1 MPDNTRLQYNDD
13 SRPVPASSNGYD
25 NILFYELCDE
35 SSSPQ
40 VSQFE
45 KFKRTYSNF
54 RSRMQENPGI
64 IDEYD
69 DPYPACVNAALVKL
83 NAVRKLLPFKVNE
96 MWEME

>member
-1 MPDNTRLQYNDD
+1 
-13 SRPVPASSNGYD
+13 
-25 NILFYELCDE
+25 
-35 SSSPQ
+35 
-40 VSQFE
+40 
-45 KFKRTYSNF
+45 
-54 RSRMQENPGI
+54 MQENPGI